1 MTVKFT
7 KTTKGEVAIMPRAE
21 YEQLI
26 ERAREAEEDAGVAR
40 LVARAKKE
48 IVDGAALL
56 PKSVVDRLASGENP
70 IRVLREF
77 RGYTQIELA
86 NAEGIGIAQG
96 YLSDLESGKRKG
108 PLQLH
113 QKFARALGVPLEIL
127 APTAVAL
134 TESDSKRSERN
145 KQAFRDTKRQRR
157 YRA

>member
-7 KTTKGEVAIMPRAE
+7 KTAKGEVAIMPRAE

-26 ERAREAEEDAGVAR
+26 ERAREANEDAGTAR
-40 LVARAKKE
+40 LVARAKKK

-56 PKSVVDRLASGENP
+56 PKNVVDRLASGENP

-86 NAEGIGIAQG
+86 NADGIGIAQG

-108 PLQLH
+108 PLELH
-113 QKFARALGVPLEIL
+113 QKFARALGVPLDLL
-127 APTAVAL
+127 APIAVTLA
-134 TESDSKRSERN
+134 EADPKRSESS
-145 KQAFRDTKRQRR
+145 KQAFREMKRQRR

>member
-7 KTTKGEVAIMPRAE
+7 KTAKGEVAIMPRAE

-26 ERAREAEEDAGVAR
+26 ERAQEAEEDAGVAR

-48 IVDGAALL
+48 VANGKPLL
-56 PKSVVDRLASGENP
+56 PKEVVNRLAKGENP

-77 RGYTQIELA
+77 REFSQVELA
-86 NAEGIGIAQG
+86 AAVGIAQG

-108 PLQLH
+108 PLELH
-113 QKFARALGVPLEIL
+113 QKLARALGVPLDLL
-127 APTAVAL
+127 APIAVTLA
-134 TESDSKRSERN
+134 EADPKRSESS
-145 KQAFRDTKRQRR
+145 KQAFREMKRQRR